1 MLPVVE
7 YRVTGR
13 QETFKNYL
21 LEFRVH
27 LMSLSS
33 DDKQNMQ
40 LDFNYIPGPI
50 VNDRNSFRFHVPTGM
65 DIAYESDFVTLPSTP
80 YKVRSGSV
88 RS

>member
-1 MLPVVE
+1 MLSVVE
-7 YRVTGR
+7 YWVTGR

-40 LDFNYIPGPI
+40 LDFNYIPSPI
-50 VNDRNSFRFHVPTGM
+50 VNDRNSFRFYVPTGM
-65 DIAYESDFVTLPSTP
+65 DVAYESDYVMLPSTS